1 MRLDD
6 CECGEREAAGK
17 DGCKHLWPKQLGRRL
32 PCTES
37 GNSKGGAAVR
47 GRGWRDGCSL
57 DMLNIPCLGD
67 SNTYYQNDLG
77 ELT

>member
-1 MRLDD
+1 MI
-6 CECGEREAAGK
+6 ESVVREAAGK
-17 DGCKHLWPKQLGRRL
+17 DGFKHLWPKQLGEGCLALSQGTVKEVQLCGERGL
-32 PCTES
+32 
-37 GNSKGGAAVR
+37 GG
-47 GRGWRDGCSL
+47 DGCSL

>member
-1 MRLDD
+1 MI
-6 CECGEREAAGK
+6 ESVVREAAGK
-17 DGCKHLWPKQLGRRL
+17 DGFKHLWPKQLGRRL
-32 PCTES
+32 PCNGS
-37 GNSKGGAAVR
+37 GSSKGGAAVW
-47 GRGWRDGCSL
+47 GAGVGEDGCSL

>member
-1 MRLDD
+1 MV
-6 CECGEREAAGK
+6 AGK
-17 DGCKHLWPKQLGRRL
+17 DGFKHLWPKQLGTRL

-37 GNSKGGAAVR
+37 GDSKGGAALWGVVVV
-47 GRGWRDGCSL
+47 GDGCSL

-67 SNTYYQNDLG
+67 SNSYYQNDLG